1 MLKLFSNIIY
11 NTSSKILVVFY
22 VGLVIWWFTIFIRG
36 IAETTENYL
45 YSLIYGLIPLI
56 WGLIGLRNSL
66 YWGGIRSLLGK
77 SITFLSLGLLAWALG
92 NLVWAYYNLILKIAV
107 PYPSPA
113 DFIFILSFPLWAIG
127 ISFLSKVTGMV
138 FSLRRLIG
146 KIILFVIPIV
156 AILMSYYFL
165 FVVARGGVI
174 DTKGGFLKLFLDI
187 AFPVWDVIIL
197 TLALLVFGLSFNY
210 LGGRFKWPIIIL
222 LLGFGVNYITDF
234 SFSYTT
240 TLETFFVGNWV
251 DLLFATA
258 MFLIALGVSLLNPHA
273 IKNAE

>member
-1 MLKLFSNIIY
+1 MASLLPNW
-11 NTSSKILVVFY
+11 SSKILILFY
-22 VGLVIWWFTIFIRG
+22 IGLVVWWFMIFARG
-36 IAETTENYL
+36 ITETTENYL
-45 YSLIYGLIPLI
+45 YSFVYGLIPLI
-56 WGLIGLRNSL
+56 WGLIGLRNSML
-66 YWGGIRSLLGK
+66 WGGLKSLMGK
-77 SITFLSLGLLAWALG
+77 SIAFLSLGLLAWAIG
-92 NLVWAYYNLILKIAV
+92 NLVWAYYNLIMRVPV

-127 ISFLSKVTGMV
+127 ISLLSRVTGMV
-138 FSLRRLIG
+138 FSLRRVRG
-146 KIILFVIPIV
+146 KIILFVIPIL
-156 AILMSYYFL
+156 AIALSYYLL
-165 FVVARGGVI
+165 FTVARGGVI
-174 DTKGGFLKLFLDI
+174 DTEGGLLKFFLDI

-240 TLETFFVGNWV
+240 TLGTFFVGSWV

-258 MFLIALGVSLLNPHA
+258 MFLIALGVALLSPQSIIA
-273 IKNAE
+273 SEK